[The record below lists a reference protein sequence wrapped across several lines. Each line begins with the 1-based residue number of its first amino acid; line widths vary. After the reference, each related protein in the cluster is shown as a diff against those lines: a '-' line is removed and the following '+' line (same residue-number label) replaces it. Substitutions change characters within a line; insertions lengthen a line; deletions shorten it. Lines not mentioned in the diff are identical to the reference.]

1 MRTLLPAPRRL
12 VVLSALVLVAACA
25 VGGESGYQRYA
36 DRVAVAGDSA
46 VLAVATY
53 RGFDSTA
60 TLAWDGQAAATLE
73 RLATA
78 FAAIPQPDTA
88 VASHRLMLDGLDTL
102 VVAMRT
108 LERRNTQCRETPTV
122 ACADA
127 RDFGR
132 LLGSIRRGD
141 SLYRDGRLRLEAI
154 LGAAG
159 ATLPELP
166 APTARR

>member
-1 MRTLLPAPRRL
+1 MDLRPI
-12 VVLSALVLVAACA
+12 VLSALLLFPACD
-25 VGGESGYQRYA
+25 VSGESGFQRYA
-36 DRVAVAGDSA
+36 DRVAAAGDSA
-46 VLAVATY
+46 VLTVATY

-60 TLAWDGQAAATLE
+60 TLAWDGQAASNLE
-73 RLATA
+73 RLASA

-108 LERRNTQCRETPTV
+108 LERRNTQCRETPSV
-122 ACADA
+122 ACADT

-132 LLGSIRRGD
+132 LLASIRRGD
-141 SLYRDGRLRLEAI
+141 SLYRDGRRRLEVMLDAT
-154 LGAAG
+154 G

-166 APTARR
+166 APVARP

>member
-1 MRTLLPAPRRL
+1 MT
-12 VVLSALVLVAACA
+12 
-25 VGGESGYQRYA
+25 GGETGYQRYA
-36 DRVAVAGDSA
+36 DRVAAAGDSA
-46 VLAVATY
+46 VLAVSAY
-53 RGFDSTA
+53 RGFDSTVA
-60 TLAWDGQAAATLE
+60 LAWDGQAAANLE

-108 LERRNTQCRETPTV
+108 LERRNTQCRESPTV

-132 LLGSIRRGD
+132 LLASMRRGD
-141 SLYRDGRLRLEAI
+141 SLYRAGRRRLASI
-154 LGAAG
+154 LDATGAS
-159 ATLPELP
+159 LPELP
-166 APTARR
+166 APTPDR